1 MYDKMASKMKVLILA
16 DPASPHT
23 IKWVTNLSK
32 KNIEI
37 YLFGLTGYKPDNYSN
52 IPNLKVH
59 SLQLDWKVFAK
70 PDGAPSKI
78 NYLKAVPVIRKIIRE
93 FKPDILH
100 AHYASSYG
108 LLGAL
113 SRFHPFILSV
123 YGSDVYT
130 FPRKNIF
137 TKKLFMFNLLAADK
151 ILSTSYI
158 MAEET
163 KQYTKKQIEV
173 TPFGVDLNIFH
184 PLVRKEIL
192 FGKNDIVVGTVKS
205 LEDKYGIDFLIKAFK
220 LVKDRYPELPLK
232 LLIVGKGTKESELKK
247 LVVELGI
254 SDVTTFTGFV
264 DYDKVHRYHNM
275 IDIAV
280 FVSTEDSES
289 FGVSVLEASACAKP
303 VIVSD
308 AGGLSEVVEK
318 DVTGLIV
325 RKKNIAQTAD
335 AIEELL
341 LNKDLRLRLGENGRE
356 RVGEKYNLYD
366 NIAQM
371 VGIYNRCYA
380 ALGKME

>member
-1 MYDKMASKMKVLILA
+1 MYDKMGSKMKVLILA

-23 IKWVTNLSK
+23 IKWVNSLLR

-37 YLFGLTGYKPDNYSN
+37 LLFGLTGYKLDNYSKSQ
-52 IPNLKVH
+52 NLTIH
-59 SLQLDWKVFAK
+59 SLRLDGKVFAK
-70 PDGAPSKI
+70 PDGDPSKI

-123 YGSDVYT
+123 YGSDVYS

-137 TKKLFMFNLLAADK
+137 TTKLFKFNLSAADK
-151 ILSTSYI
+151 ILSTSNI
-158 MAEET
+158 MAKEI
-163 KQYTKKQIEV
+163 KKYTKKQIEV

-184 PLVRKEIL
+184 PSVREENL

-205 LEDKYGIDFLIKAFK
+205 LEDKYGIEFLIKAFK
-220 LVKDRYPELPLK
+220 LVKDRHPQLSLK
-232 LLIVGKGTKESELKK
+232 LLLVGKGTKEGELKK
-247 LVVELGI
+247 HVVELGI

-264 DYDKVHRYHNM
+264 DYDKVHKYQNM

-289 FGVSVLEASACAKP
+289 FGVSVLEASACAKS

-308 AGGLSEVVEK
+308 AGGLPEVVEK

-325 RKKNIAQTAD
+325 RKKDIAQTAD

-356 RVGEKYNLYD
+356 RVGGKYNLDD

-380 ALGKME
+380 AHGKME

>member
-1 MYDKMASKMKVLILA
+1 MS
-16 DPASPHT
+16 
-23 IKWVTNLSK
+23 
-32 KNIEI
+32 
-37 YLFGLTGYKPDNYSN
+37 
-52 IPNLKVH
+52 
-59 SLQLDWKVFAK
+59 
-70 PDGAPSKI
+70 
-78 NYLKAVPVIRKIIRE
+78 
-93 FKPDILH
+93 
-100 AHYASSYG
+100 
-108 LLGAL
+108 
-113 SRFHPFILSV
+113 
-123 YGSDVYT
+123 
-130 FPRKNIF
+130 
-137 TKKLFMFNLLAADK
+137 AADK

-158 MAEET
+158 MAEEI
-163 KQYTKKQIEV
+163 KQFTKKQIEV

-184 PLVRKEIL
+184 PSVRKEIL

-205 LEDKYGIDFLIKAFK
+205 LEDKYGIEFLIKAFN

-232 LLIVGKGTKESELKK
+232 LLIVGKGTKESALKK

-254 SDVTTFTGFV
+254 VNVTKFTGFV
-264 DYDKVHRYHNM
+264 DYNEIHEYHNM

-289 FGVSVLEASACAKP
+289 FGVSVLESSACAKP

-308 AGGLSEVVEK
+308 AGGLPEVVEQ

-325 RKKNIAQTAD
+325 GKKNIAQTAD

-356 RVGEKYNLYD
+356 RVREKYNLED
-366 NIAQM
+366 NISQM

>member
-1 MYDKMASKMKVLILA
+1 MKVLILA
-16 DPASPHT
+16 DPSSPHT

-37 YLFGLTGYKPDNYSN
+37 FLFGLTGYKPDNYSN
-52 IPNLKVH
+52 IPDLKIY
-59 SLQLDWKVFAK
+59 SLQLDGKLFAK
-70 PDGAPSKI
+70 RDGALSKVY
-78 NYLKAVPVIRKIIRE
+78 YLKAIPFIRKIIRE

-137 TKKLFMFNLLAADK
+137 AKKLFKFNLSKADK
-151 ILSTSYI
+151 ILSTSCI

-163 KQYTKKQIEV
+163 MQYIKKQIEV
-173 TPFGVDLNIFH
+173 TPFGVDLNIFR
-184 PLVRKEIL
+184 PSVKKEIL
-192 FGKNDIVVGTVKS
+192 FDRNDIVIGTVKS
-205 LEDKYGIDFLIKAFK
+205 LEDKYGIDFLIRTFK

-232 LLIVGKGTKESELKK
+232 LLIVGKGTKESELKR

-254 SDVTTFTGFV
+254 EDVTKFTGFV
-264 DYDKVHRYHNM
+264 NYDEIHEYQNM

-289 FGVSVLEASACAKP
+289 FGVSVLEASACGKP

-308 AGGLSEVVEK
+308 AGGFPEVVEK

-325 RKKNIAQTAD
+325 GKRNIAGTAE

-341 LNKDLRLRLGENGRE
+341 LNRDLRLRLGENGTE
-356 RVGEKYNLYD
+356 RVREKYNLND
-366 NIAQM
+366 NISQM
-371 VGIYNRCYA
+371 IGIYKA
-380 ALGKME
+380 VLGKMA